1 MTDFDPNPVPN
12 DFRHF
17 NPEPVAARP
26 TQPAAQPTQPTAQ
39 PVQPAAQPEAQP
51 TAQPAAW
58 TEVQPQGP
66 ALAKRIP
73 KIRMPGQIDLGGGDE
88 AKDQALEAAAQRLHF
103 PGPIEDEI
111 AGETKNEIE
120 QGSMAPLYETPALDP
135 WLGQKEQTPEEAW
148 EESLLSMQWDSSL
161 MRADVIAQANYF
173 SNDIMAVLSDFIV
186 VLGCILY
193 DQSLFIYMIGI
204 TICLCWRGILLYWQI
219 MANQM
224 QEEIRD
230 LEHLLPEKKLEERWQ
245 FYTRENIYED
255 TTIDLYDWY
264 LRWSGRI
271 DQVQYRF
278 YYWLYGWRRLWRGET
293 GILVVPFL
301 RVIAGELPSI
311 RHFFSY
317 FFGDQGKR
325 ERIIHYSWPYV
336 FIGLDLFLCIFL
348 NYLRFY

>member
-17 NPEPVAARP
+17 NPEPVAAQP
-26 TQPAAQPTQPTAQ
+26 TQPAAQP
-39 PVQPAAQPEAQP
+39 
-51 TAQPAAW
+51 
-58 TEVQPQGP
+58 VQPQGP
-66 ALAKRIP
+66 ALTKRIP

-148 EESLLSMQWDSSL
+148 EESLLLMQWDSSL
-161 MRADVIAQANYF
+161 MRTDVIAQANYF
-173 SNDIMAVLSDFIV
+173 SNDIMAVLSDFIF

-224 QEEIRD
+224 QEEIRN

-245 FYTRENIYED
+245 FYTRENIYEN

-264 LRWSGRI
+264 LRWSGSI

-278 YYWLYGWRRLWRGET
+278 YYWLYGWRRLWMGGA

-301 RVIAGELPSI
+301 RGVAGELPTI
-311 RHFFSY
+311 RY

-336 FIGLDLFLCIFL
+336 FIGLDLFLCILL
-348 NYLRFY
+348 NYLRFF